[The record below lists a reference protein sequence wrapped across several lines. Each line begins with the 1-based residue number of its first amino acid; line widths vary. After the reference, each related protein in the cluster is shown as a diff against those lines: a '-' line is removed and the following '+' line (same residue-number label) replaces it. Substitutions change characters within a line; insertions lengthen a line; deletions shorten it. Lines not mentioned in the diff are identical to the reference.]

1 MAEKNETFENY
12 AKAFGLSPSNLE
24 FLDSLQSE
32 ECKKIL
38 ITNKLKIH
46 VETGIFIMVTKIQTN
61 LFMSFLLNIKIQLKV
76 LLIISLI
83 SAIAMLITLIG

>member
-46 VETGIFIMVTKIQTN
+46 VQTGNIYYGNQDSNKSIYEFLSKHQDPTKGFIDY
-61 LFMSFLLNIKIQLKV
+61 
-76 LLIISLI
+76 
-83 SAIAMLITLIG
+83 